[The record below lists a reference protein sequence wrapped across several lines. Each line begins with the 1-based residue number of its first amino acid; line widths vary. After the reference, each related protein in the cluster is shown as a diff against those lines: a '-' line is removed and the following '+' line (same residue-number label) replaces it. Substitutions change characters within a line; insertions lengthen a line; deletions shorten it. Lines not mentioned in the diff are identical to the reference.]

1 MQEQDIVRLA
11 KEALDDSV
19 MHLDAPT
26 LSRLNRARHEA
37 LEAAPA
43 ASSWSSSWNS
53 SWNSSW
59 SLLQIRTGTAIWGN
73 WRSLGGA
80 SCALLLAVIIALP
93 GKSPSNS
100 SADQFNLPLLVEE
113 GNMAALEDTEL
124 LEDLDMM
131 LWLVDQENHAS

>member
-1 MQEQDIVRLA
+1 MQEQDIVRLGR
-11 KEALDDSV
+11 EALDDSV

-43 ASSWSSSWNS
+43 ASSWS
-53 SWNSSW
+53 SSW

-131 LWLVDQENHAS
+131 LWLIDTENHAS